1 MERRLQI
8 LCDGGV
14 IDKDIRDGMLD
25 VVNKLESQWGLAVH
39 NPQGE
44 MAMTHMA
51 NALMRSRRGEV
62 IAPIDEAILQE
73 AASDACWPQLQV
85 IHAAL
90 MASFAI
96 AVHPNEEGYLMAN
109 LYGLWLE
116 KHAA

>member
-14 IDKDIRDGMLD
+14 IDRDIHDGMLE
-25 VVNKLESQWGLAVH
+25 VVKKLEAEWGIAVH

-51 NALMRSRRGEV
+51 NALMRCRRGEV
-62 IAPIDEAILQE
+62 IAPLDDAVLQE
-73 AASDACWPQLQV
+73 ASSDACWSELLT
-85 IHAAL
+85 IHTAL
-90 MASFAI
+90 I
-96 AVHPNEEGYLMAN
+96 ALFDVALHPNEEGYLMAN

-116 KHAA
+116 TRTA

>member
-14 IDKDIRDGMLD
+14 IDRDIHDGMLE
-25 VVNKLESQWGLAVH
+25 VVRRLESEWGIAVH

-51 NALMRSRRGEV
+51 NALMRCRRGQE
-62 IAPIDEAILQE
+62 IAPIDEAVLQE
-73 AASDACWPQLQV
+73 AASDACWPELLA
-85 IHAAL
+85 IHCVLVAIFDVAL
-90 MASFAI
+90 
-96 AVHPNEEGYLMAN
+96 HPNEEGYLLAN